1 MAFTSRSLR
10 YAAALGALALAL
22 ALATLA
28 RVAPE
33 AQADD
38 GTAHCTAIVHRGLHL
53 GTENQVAAVDAAAP
67 YGFVEIDAAVTEDGQ
82 IAAVHDARL
91 TRLTGG
97 ASTAFVN
104 QLTYD
109 EILALP
115 YLYGDHIQLTT
126 ELIARAAELDV
137 PIMVTI
143 NTWGRVRTAGLGT
156 QTLDTLYAAAQAHP
170 HPEWVY
176 FGGALAQ
183 DEMRLRHP
191 DASTFWR
198 YPKAWS
204 ATRIQQNVSAEG
216 VDLAALPR
224 AHWKPATVTALRA
237 RGAEVATVQVNSADV
252 ARIAQV
258 AGIDH
263 IQGDDPA
270 LIATQWCR

>member
-1 MAFTSRSLR
+1 MVFTSGSLR
-10 YAAALGALALAL
+10 CAAALMALALPAL
-22 ALATLA
+22 AL
-28 RVAPE
+28 VAPQ

-38 GTAHCTAIVHRGLHL
+38 GSNHCRAIVHRGLHL
-53 GTENQVAAVDAAAP
+53 GTENQVEAVDAAAP
-67 YGFVEIDAAVTEDGQ
+67 YGFVEIDAAVTKDGQ
-82 IAAVHDARL
+82 LAAIHDARL

-104 QLTYD
+104 QLAYD

-115 YLYGDHIQLTT
+115 YLYGDHINLTT

-143 NTWGRVRTAGLGT
+143 NTWGRIRTAGRGA

-204 ATRIQQNVSAEG
+204 ATRIQQNVAAEG

-224 AHWKPATVTALRA
+224 YHWKAPTVTALRA
-237 RGAEVATVQVNSADV
+237 LGAEVATVQVNSALV
-252 ARIAQV
+252 ARVAQA
-258 AGIDH
+258 AGIDL

-270 LIATQWCR
+270 AIATQWCQ

>member
-1 MAFTSRSLR
+1 MVLIERASWCAASLFVLV
-10 YAAALGALALAL
+10 AAAGVGLI
-22 ALATLA
+22 
-28 RVAPE
+28 APQ

-38 GTAHCTAIVHRGLHL
+38 GSSHCTAIAHRGLHL
-53 GTENQVAAVDAAAP
+53 GTENQVAGVDGAAP

-82 IAAVHDARL
+82 IAAIHDARL

-97 ASTAFVN
+97 ASTAYVN

-109 EILALP
+109 EIVALP
-115 YLYGDHIQLTT
+115 YLYGDHIHPTT

-143 NTWGRVRTAGLGT
+143 NTWGRINTAGLGA

-176 FGGALAQ
+176 FGGAVAQ
-183 DEMRLRHP
+183 DQMRLRHP

-204 ATRIQQNVSAEG
+204 ATRIQQNVAAEG

-224 AHWKPATVTALRA
+224 YHWKAPTVTALRA
-237 RGAEVATVQVNSADV
+237 LGAVVATAQVNSADV
-252 ARIAQV
+252 ARVAQA
-258 AGIDH
+258 AGIDL

-270 LIATQWCR
+270 VIATQWCR